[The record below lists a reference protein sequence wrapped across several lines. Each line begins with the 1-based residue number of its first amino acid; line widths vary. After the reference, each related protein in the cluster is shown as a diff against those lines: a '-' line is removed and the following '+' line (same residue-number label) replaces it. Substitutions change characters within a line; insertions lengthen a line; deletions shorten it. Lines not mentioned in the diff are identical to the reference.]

1 MKSKKMII
9 ATMVFGMAV
18 TGSAGVYAGTNMQK
32 ISAYLNHSIGFN
44 VNGAA
49 YTPVDGHGKTLA
61 PITYNDTTYLPV
73 RALADALKVPVTFNA
88 STNQVILGS
97 GSSATTPDN
106 GSAVT
111 LAAVQYSAAQK
122 EQITKAFANF
132 AGFETAYAP
141 AQMIKGDAFQK
152 VVGGEDGVSFLFNK
166 MRVNVS
172 PRDYSYDYDGTTV
185 KLSNGTEAKWY
196 TPSDTAMLTFKLADR
211 FVTISSPDKSLSKA
225 QIEKVAVSVA
235 KLSK

>member
-1 MKSKKMII
+1 MKSKKMIV
-9 ATMVFGMAV
+9 ATMVFGMAI

-32 ISAYLNHSIGFN
+32 ISAYLNHSIGFK
-44 VNGAA
+44 VNGAS
-49 YTPVDGHGKTLA
+49 YTPVDGNGKTLS

-97 GSSATTPDN
+97 GTATTTPDN
-106 GSAVT
+106 GSAIT

-122 EQITKAFANF
+122 EQIIKAFANF
-132 AGFETAYAP
+132 EGFETAYAP
-141 AQMIKGDAFQK
+141 AQMISGDAFQK
-152 VVGGEDGVSFLFNK
+152 VVGGDDGVSFLFNK

-196 TPSDTAMLTFKLADR
+196 TPSDTAMLTFALADR

-235 KLSK
+235 KLNK

>member
-1 MKSKKMII
+1 
-9 ATMVFGMAV
+9 MAI

-32 ISAYLNHSIGFN
+32 ISAYLNHSIGFK

-49 YTPVDGHGKTLA
+49 YTPVDNNGKTLA

-97 GSSATTPDN
+97 GSGAATPDN
-106 GSAVT
+106 GSAIT

-122 EQITKAFANF
+122 EEITKAFANYQ
-132 AGFETAYAP
+132 GFETAYAP
-141 AQMIKGDAFQK
+141 AQMITGDAFQK
-152 VVGGEDGVSFLFNK
+152 VVGGDDGVSFLFNK

-172 PRDYSYDYDGTTV
+172 PRDYSYDYDGTAV

-211 FVTISSPDKSLSKA
+211 FVTISSPDKTLSKA
-225 QIEKVAVSVA
+225 QLEKVAVSVA

>member
-9 ATMVFGMAV
+9 ATMVFGMAI

-32 ISAYLNHSIGFN
+32 ISAYLNHSIGFT
-44 VNGAA
+44 VNGSA
-49 YTPVDGHGKTLA
+49 YTPVDNNGKTLA

-88 STNQVILGS
+88 STNQVVLGS
-97 GSSATTPDN
+97 GSGTATPGN
-106 GSAVT
+106 GSAIT

-122 EQITKAFANF
+122 EQITKAFA
-132 AGFETAYAP
+132 AYQGFETAYAP
-141 AQMIKGDAFQK
+141 AQMISGDALQN
-152 VVGGEDGVSFLFNK
+152 VVGGDDGVSFLFNK

-196 TPSDTAMLTFKLADR
+196 TPSDTPMLTFKLADR
-211 FVTISSPDKSLSKA
+211 FVTISSPDKALSKA

-235 KLSK
+235 KLGK

>member
-32 ISAYLNHSIGFN
+32 ISAYLNHSIGFK

-49 YTPVDGHGKTLA
+49 YTPVDNNGKTLA

-88 STNQVILGS
+88 ATNQVILGS
-97 GSSATTPDN
+97 SSGATTPDN
-106 GSAVT
+106 GSAIS
-111 LAAVQYSAAQK
+111 LAAVTYSAAQK
-122 EQITKAFANF
+122 EEITKAFANF
-132 AGFETAYAP
+132 QGFETAYAP
-141 AQMIKGDAFQK
+141 AQMISGDAFQK
-152 VVGGEDGVSFLFNK
+152 VVGGDDGVSFLFNK

-172 PRDYSYDYDGTTV
+172 PRDYSFDYDGTSV

>member
-1 MKSKKMII
+1 
-9 ATMVFGMAV
+9 MVFGMAI

-32 ISAYLNHSIGFN
+32 ISAYLNHSIGFT
-44 VNGAA
+44 VNGSA
-49 YTPVDGHGKTLA
+49 YTPVDNNGKTLA

-88 STNQVILGS
+88 STNQVVLGNGS
-97 GSSATTPDN
+97 GTATPGN
-106 GSAVT
+106 GSAIT

-122 EQITKAFANF
+122 EQITKAFATYP
-132 AGFETAYAP
+132 GFETAYAP
-141 AQMIKGDAFQK
+141 AQMISGDAFLK
-152 VVGGEDGVSFLFNK
+152 VAGGDDGVSFLFNK

-172 PRDYSYDYDGTTV
+172 PRDYSYGYKATTV
-185 KLSNGTEAKWY
+185 KLSNGTQAKWY
-196 TPSDTAMLTFKLADR
+196 TPSDTAMLTFELADR
-211 FVTISSPDKSLSKA
+211 FVTITSPDKSLSKA

>member
-9 ATMVFGMAV
+9 ATMVFGMAI

-32 ISAYLNHSIGFN
+32 ISAYLNHSIGFK

-49 YTPVDGHGKTLA
+49 YTPVDGNGKTLS

-73 RALADALKVPVTFNA
+73 RALADALKVPVTFNS

-97 GSSATTPDN
+97 GSATTTPDN
-106 GSAVT
+106 GSAIT

-132 AGFETAYAP
+132 EGFETAYAP
-141 AQMIKGDAFQK
+141 AQMISGDAFQK
-152 VVGGEDGVSFLFNK
+152 VVGGDDGVSFLFNK

-196 TPSDTAMLTFKLADR
+196 TPSDTAMLTFALADR

>member
-9 ATMVFGMAV
+9 ATMVFGMAI

-32 ISAYLNHSIGFN
+32 ISAYLNHSIGFK

-49 YTPVDGHGKTLA
+49 YTPVDGNGKTLS

-97 GSSATTPDN
+97 GSATTTPDN
-106 GSAVT
+106 GSAIT
-111 LAAVQYSAAQK
+111 LATVQYSAAQK

-132 AGFETAYAP
+132 EGFETAYAP
-141 AQMIKGDAFQK
+141 AQMISGDAFQK
-152 VVGGEDGVSFLFNK
+152 VVGGDDGVSFLFNK

-196 TPSDTAMLTFKLADR
+196 TPSDTAMLTFALADR

>member
-1 MKSKKMII
+1 
-9 ATMVFGMAV
+9 MAIS
-18 TGSAGVYAGTNMQK
+18 GSAGVFAGTNMQK
-32 ISAYLNHSIGFN
+32 ISAYLNHSIGFK
-44 VNGAA
+44 VNGSA
-49 YTPVDGHGKTLA
+49 YTPVDGNGKTLA

-97 GSSATTPDN
+97 GTGTTAPGN
-106 GSAVT
+106 GSAIT

-122 EQITKAFANF
+122 GEITKAFANF
-132 AGFETAYAP
+132 QGFETAYAP
-141 AQMIKGDAFQK
+141 TQMISGDAFQK
-152 VVGGEDGVSFLFNK
+152 VAGGEDGVSFLFNK

-185 KLSNGTEAKWY
+185 KLSNGTAAKWY
-196 TPSDTAMLTFKLADR
+196 TPSDTAMLTFALADR
-211 FVTISSPDKSLSKA
+211 FVTISSPDQSLSKA
-225 QIEKVAVSVA
+225 QLEKVAVSVT

>member
-1 MKSKKMII
+1 
-9 ATMVFGMAV
+9 
-18 TGSAGVYAGTNMQK
+18 MQK
-32 ISAYLNHSIGFN
+32 ISAYLNHSIGFK

-49 YTPVDGHGKTLA
+49 YTPVDGNGKTLS

-97 GSSATTPDN
+97 GTATPTPDN
-106 GSAVT
+106 GSAIT
-111 LAAVQYSAAQK
+111 LTAVQYSAAQK

-132 AGFETAYAP
+132 EGFETAYAP
-141 AQMIKGDAFQK
+141 AQMISGDAFQK
-152 VVGGEDGVSFLFNK
+152 VVGGDDGVSFLFNK

-196 TPSDTAMLTFKLADR
+196 TPSDTAMLTFALADR
-211 FVTISSPDKSLSKA
+211 FVTISSPDKTLSKA

-235 KLSK
+235 KLNK

>member
-9 ATMVFGMAV
+9 ATMVFGMAI

-32 ISAYLNHSIGFN
+32 ISAYLNHSIGFK

-49 YTPVDGHGKTLA
+49 YTPVDNNGKTLA

-97 GSSATTPDN
+97 GSGTATPGN
-106 GSAVT
+106 GSAIT

-122 EQITKAFANF
+122 EQITKAFA
-132 AGFETAYAP
+132 AYQGFETAYAP
-141 AQMIKGDAFQK
+141 AQMISGDAFQK
-152 VVGGEDGVSFLFNK
+152 VVGGDDGVSFLFNK

-185 KLSNGTEAKWY
+185 KLSSGTEAKWY
-196 TPSDTAMLTFKLADR
+196 TPSDIPMLTFKLADR
-211 FVTISSPDKSLSKA
+211 FVTISSPDKTLSKA

-235 KLSK
+235 KLSQ

>member
-18 TGSAGVYAGTNMQK
+18 TGSAGVYAGTNLQK
-32 ISAYLNHSIGFN
+32 ISAYLNHSIGFK

-49 YTPVDGHGKTLA
+49 YTPADNNGKKLA

-73 RALADALKVPVTFNA
+73 RAMADALKVPVTFDP
-88 STNQVILGS
+88 STNQVVLGS
-97 GSSATTPDN
+97 GAGTTAPGN

-122 EQITKAFANF
+122 EAITKAFSAF
-132 AGFETAYAP
+132 QGFETAYAP
-141 AQMIKGDAFQK
+141 LQMTGGDSFQK
-152 VVGGEDGVSFLFNK
+152 VAESSDGVRFLFSH
-166 MRVNVS
+166 MSVDIS
-172 PRDYSYDYDGTTV
+172 PRDYSYEYDGTTV
-185 KLSNGTEAKWY
+185 KLSTGAAGKWY
-196 TPSDTAMLTFKLADR
+196 TPSDIPMLTFKLDDR
-211 FVTISSPDKSLSKA
+211 YVTLSSPDKTLSKA
-225 QIEKVAVSVA
+225 QLENVAASVA